1 MKDDDKLNRLIAIID
16 IGIANSDKTRRIANE
31 CLDITEHW
39 HRASVSKTD
48 SDSNQNPAYHI
59 RAETI
64 RPSELLY
71 DKDGLAVAIK
81 SNGKILPII
90 EGDL

>member
-1 MKDDDKLNRLIAIID
+1 MDNYEKIRRDLRNQIDQHFKDFSKENPPLNFLDKNNDYKSAMANNESLRQMIAAAPVRID
-16 IGIANSDKTRRIANE
+16 QVREN
-31 CLDITEHW
+31 
-39 HRASVSKTD
+39 
-48 SDSNQNPAYHI
+48 
-59 RAETI
+59 
-64 RPSELLY
+64 ELLY

>member
-1 MKDDDKLNRLIAIID
+1 MTDKYPQKINH
-16 IGIANSDKTRRIANE
+16 E
-31 CLDITEHW
+31 LD
-39 HRASVSKTD
+39 ALG
-48 SDSNQNPAYHI
+48 NPIYCI
-59 RAETI
+59 RVEPV
-64 RPSELLY
+64 RPGELLY